1 MKKIVY
7 VDNIPI
13 GNGNIIIQSMTNTK
27 TSDINKTIKQIL
39 ELESVGCQIIR
50 VAVKDMQDAEAIK
63 HILKHIHIPL
73 VADIHFD
80 YQLAL
85 KSIENGVHKI
95 RINPGNMPKEHI
107 QSIVDKC
114 KEKNIPIRIGVNS
127 GSLSQDIIE
136 KFGVT
141 AEGMIEEAKREIK
154 LLEDLNFNNIIL
166 SLKATNID
174 TFIAANKLASST
186 FDYPLH
192 IGLTE
197 SGTILGGNIRSSYAI
212 GTLLKDNIG
221 DTIRV
226 SLTGDPIN
234 EIYSAKEILKIFGK
248 YSGPTLISC
257 PTCGR
262 CEYNMEKIVK
272 EIEPFLYTINK
283 ELTVAIMG
291 CIVNGIGEGKEA
303 DLGIAGGKDCAV
315 LFKKGQ
321 IIKKIDESNI
331 IEELKKAILEY

>member
-27 TSDINKTIKQIL
+27 TSDINKTIKQIH

-80 YQLAL
+80 YKLAL

-154 LLEDLNFNNIIL
+154 LFLFPLLN
-166 SLKATNID
+166 
-174 TFIAANKLASST
+174 
-186 FDYPLH
+186 
-192 IGLTE
+192 
-197 SGTILGGNIRSSYAI
+197 
-212 GTLLKDNIG
+212 
-221 DTIRV
+221 
-226 SLTGDPIN
+226 
-234 EIYSAKEILKIFGK
+234 
-248 YSGPTLISC
+248 
-257 PTCGR
+257 
-262 CEYNMEKIVK
+262 
-272 EIEPFLYTINK
+272 
-283 ELTVAIMG
+283 
-291 CIVNGIGEGKEA
+291 
-303 DLGIAGGKDCAV
+303 
-315 LFKKGQ
+315 
-321 IIKKIDESNI
+321 
-331 IEELKKAILEY
+331 